1 MMITQ
6 QYINASIEVA
16 KNEEKLKAK
25 LVIST
30 EALHIGGQILY
41 EFKEIKFMQ
50 KKLLTFME
58 YQHQQNTFM

>member
-1 MMITQ
+1 MMIMQ

-25 LVIST
+25 LVISA

-58 YQHQQNTFM
+58 YQHQWNTFM

>member
-1 MMITQ
+1 MMIMQ

-25 LVIST
+25 LVISA

>member
-30 EALHIGGQILY
+30 KALHIGGQILY

-58 YQHQQNTFM
+58 YQHQWNTFM